1 MDLGKWGHKFKETVT
16 RVCRA
21 DQGAWTESAASGIDA
36 KITEGRRQVVS
47 PSGSC
52 FSEVDTRVSAVDVR
66 LWGYGGWWEC
76 HGPPTEVGGI
86 FDR

>member
-1 MDLGKWGHKFKETVT
+1 
-16 RVCRA
+16 
-21 DQGAWTESAASGIDA
+21 
-36 KITEGRRQVVS
+36 VS